1 MRPHRTLV
9 PRIETR
15 MFIGGREAVH
25 LRLVLR
31 AGVGDRLWVFD
42 GRGMEARVRV
52 AEVGEDHLEL
62 VLLGRPRLV
71 DREAGVEVSLYM
83 AVLKGDQLALV
94 VRAATELGVTRIVP
108 LITARNLPKHM
119 GEEKLRRLSRIAVE
133 ASKQSGRTV
142 VPTIGPLCP
151 LEGVEAVEHG
161 LLASP
166 GATMGVLQTIDPA
179 AAAVALAVGPE
190 GGFDPAEEAYLTAQG
205 FLPVSLGPRVLRAQT
220 AALTLV
226 ALVTAGLVR

>member
-9 PRIETR
+9 PRIEAR

-42 GRGMEARVRV
+42 GRGMEARARV

-62 VLLGRPRLV
+62 VLLGRPGLAG
-71 DREAGVEVSLYM
+71 REAGVEVSLYM

-142 VPTIGPLCP
+142 VPAIGPLCP
-151 LEGVEAVEHG
+151 LEEVEAVEHG

-166 GATMGVLQTIDPA
+166 GATMGVLQAIDP

-190 GGFDPAEEAYLTAQG
+190 GGFDPAEEAYLTARG